1 MKAYKASYDGKC
13 KTLNYEV
20 GKTYT
25 FNGKLKMCQQG
36 FHFCKELKDVFTYY
50 SGSDSKELI
59 VFEIET
65 LGKIITEED
74 KSVSNKIKILRIL
87 TKNEYEKFIPVNEY
101 DQNNNVI
108 HYKTSNGFEY
118 WNEYDENNNMIH
130 HKTSDGYEYW
140 KEYDENNNLIY
151 YKNSG
156 NFEEW
161 KEYDEN
167 NNMIH
172 YKNSNGISWKIE
184 IEK

>member
-13 KTLNYEV
+13 LSLNYEV

-25 FNGKLKMCQQG
+25 FNGKLIICQQG
-36 FHFCKELKDVFTYY
+36 FHFCKKLKNVFIYY
-50 SGSDSKELI
+50 PNSKELV

-65 LGKIITEED
+65 LGKVITEED
-74 KSVSNKIKILRIL
+74 KSVSDKIKILRIL

-101 DQNNNVI
+101 DQNNN
-108 HYKTSNGFEY
+108 
-118 WNEYDENNNMIH
+118 MIH
-130 HKTSDGYEYW
+130 SK
-140 KEYDENNNLIY
+140 NLD
-151 YKNSG
+151 